1 MARRSKMG
9 YIKRKSQKQEKRTA
23 KEFGGRVTPA
33 SGALDGAKGDVRT
46 ADYLIENKFTDEE
59 FYKLDLAIWKKIE
72 KEALRDSLRTPV
84 MQIDIID
91 LSLVVMSLNDL
102 SDTIEEYGLKYE
114 PDLSTMAKSIRLN
127 KNVLEKMF
135 DKHTFIGVQ
144 FSGGKGVTDLVVL
157 KKQIFLDL

>member
-1 MARRSKMG
+1 MG

-46 ADYLIENKFTDEE
+46 ADYLIENKFTDVSH
-59 FYKLDLAIWKKIE
+59 YVLALSIWKKIE
-72 KEALRDSLRTPV
+72 QEAIRDSLRVPV
-84 MQIDIID
+84 MQIDIQD
-91 LSLVVMSLNDL
+91 LSIVLMSLNDL
-102 SDTIEEYGLKYE
+102 SDTIEEYGIKYK
-114 PDLSTMAKSIRLN
+114 PLICTSAKSTRLN
-127 KNVLEKMF
+127 KEILEKMF

-144 FSGGKGVTDLVVL
+144 FSGGKGTTDLVVL